1 MAGKVVKET
10 SRESLFGFRVKLGD
24 FEVEISGNR
33 EEVLKTVEELPSLMV
48 KIRGAFDGLKPKE
61 TTKITVRAEPAKTQ
75 AEEKKMI
82 AQNLPKIAPT
92 DNCSEAILRVLES
105 DWGKW
110 RPRTVEELKEVLKTN
125 GMSFPGRILSG
136 TLMGLVKKGIVRRW
150 NTNAGYVYIL
160 AEKEVLGV

>member
-1 MAGKVVKET
+1 MVGKAV
-10 SRESLFGFRVKLGD
+10 RENGRVGMFGFRVRAGE
-24 FEVEISGNR
+24 FEIEINGSR
-33 EEVLKTVEELPSLMV
+33 EEVLRTVDELPGLMV
-48 KIRGAFDGLKPKE
+48 KVRGAFEGLKPKE
-61 TTKITVRAEPAKTQ
+61 AMKVTVRAEPSKAQT
-75 AEEKKMI
+75 EEKVI

-110 RPRTVEELKEVLKTN
+110 RPRTVNELKEVLKAN

-136 TLMGLVKKGIVRRW
+136 TLMGLVRKGVVRRW

>member
-1 MAGKVVKET
+1 MVKEI
-10 SRESLFGFRVKLGD
+10 SGESLFGFRVKLGD

-48 KIRGAFDGLKPKE
+48 KVQIAFECLKPKE
-61 TTKITVRAEPAKTQ
+61 AAKIIVRAEPSKAQ
-75 AEEKKMI
+75 AEEKMI

-92 DNCSEAILRVLES
+92 DNCNEAVLRILES

-110 RPRTVEELKEVLKTN
+110 RPRTIEELKEVLKSN

-160 AEKEVLGV
+160 AEKEILGV